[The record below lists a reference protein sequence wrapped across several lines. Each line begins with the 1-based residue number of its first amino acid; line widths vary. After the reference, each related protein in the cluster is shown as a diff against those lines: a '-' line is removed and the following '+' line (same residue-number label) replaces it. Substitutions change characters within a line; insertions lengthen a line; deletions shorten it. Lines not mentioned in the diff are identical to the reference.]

1 MRTGH
6 IKSKSFAH
14 VGLRFDASYHMSE
27 GVESRRIVESSPYGC
42 YRTQDVAEDIFI
54 GPRARRYYVSNPAN
68 GIPFLSS
75 SDILLADLENIKL
88 ASKKYMPANEMMLE
102 KGWTLITRSGT
113 IGNCAF
119 ANAKHAQ
126 KLASEH
132 VIRLKPNNMLR
143 AGAIFAFFASRY
155 GHSLLTQ
162 GTFGGVIQHI
172 EPPFVGSLPIPKF
185 PEEFQKE
192 VDELVQESA
201 RLREEATDALNQAVT
216 HFNEFFVHRQLKPKN
231 IDYISIEE
239 IRSKYFRL
247 DSQFQIGKKYHQPSK
262 NGIPTISL
270 NEIASA
276 IFITGRGKRNYVDL
290 NGVPFISS
298 SDMLLANPVKYAK
311 QISKNTKGIENLIIS
326 EGDILVSRSG
336 SVGNLAFI
344 GKELS
349 GITAS
354 DHAMRL
360 RINKDKMAP
369 EYVFA
374 YLNSQNG
381 KEAIAYLPYGSVIIT
396 LGEEYLGDVLL
407 PLLSKEQME
416 DIVSLVKTYADCTDK
431 AIRAENKAI
440 TMVEE
445 EIDKWKK

>member
-1 MRTGH
+1 MKTRVISSSHLRHTM
-6 IKSKSFAH
+6 
-14 VGLRFDASYHMSE
+14 RFDGSYHNAEMNIYGDAIGEHPHYVLSDLCSNIFTS
-27 GVESRRIVESSPYGC
+27 GRNKRVYTSREFG
-42 YRTQDVAEDIFI
+42 
-54 GPRARRYYVSNPAN
+54 N
-68 GIPFLSS
+68 PFLSN
-75 SDILLADLENIKL
+75 SDVVAADPLMCCNYS
-88 ASKKYMPANEMMLE
+88 SKKYGTDEAAML
-102 KGWTLITRSGT
+102 KGGMILTGRVGAIGQTAYVPKYWENYNAMGSDNIIRIVPKTDVKGGYIYAYLTSKVGTL
-113 IGNCAF
+113 ALW
-119 ANAKHAQ
+119 
-126 KLASEH
+126 KLA
-132 VIRLKPNNMLR
+132 
-143 AGAIFAFFASRY
+143 
-155 GHSLLTQ
+155 T
-162 GTFGGVIQHI
+162 GGVQ
-172 EPPFVGSLPIPKF
+172 PFVTDSMVRNLLIPKF

-192 VDELVQESA
+192 VDDLVQESA

-407 PLLSKEQME
+407 PLLSKGQME

-431 AIRAENKAI
+431 AIRA
-440 TMVEE
+440 
-445 EIDKWKK
+445 